1 VRRPVMFVA
10 TAAALLFAAQSAVAQ
25 TAPALPKMPL
35 WDTNFS
41 LGMITNSAR
50 DEGDDADRSSIH
62 AEARFDVGHYWTQ
75 HLKTEAG
82 VSFLNRWDEF
92 DFEIIP
98 VPGSRG
104 GGYSYTTRT
113 MRMTTIT
120 PTFTY
125 QFLEN
130 QFVHPY
136 LSAGARIGL
145 LETHFARLPQIFTQE
160 GVTYGVTAIDRTETT
175 ILVRPVVAAGCKSYF
190 NERVFVRPEGQALF
204 DRRGN
209 PFVSL
214 RVGVGIDF

>member
-1 VRRPVMFVA
+1 VRRTVTFLT
-10 TAAALLFAAQSAVAQ
+10 TAAAALFAAQSAVAQ
-25 TAPALPKMPL
+25 TAPTQPHMQA
-35 WDTNFS
+35 WDTAFS
-41 LGMITNSAR
+41 LGMITNSAK
-50 DEGDDADRSSIH
+50 DEGDESDRSSIH

-75 HLKTEAG
+75 HLKMEAG

-113 MRMTTIT
+113 MRMTTVT
-120 PTFTY
+120 PMFTY
-125 QFLEN
+125 QFFEN

-136 LSAGARIGL
+136 LSAVARVGF
-145 LETHFARLPQIFTQE
+145 LETHFARSPQIYTQE
-160 GVTYGVTAIDRTETT
+160 GFTYGGSAIDRTETT
-175 ILVRPVVAAGCKSYF
+175 VVVRPVLAVGCKSYF
-190 NERVFVRPEGQALF
+190 NEHVFVRSEGQTLF

-214 RVGVGIDF
+214 RAGVGIDF